1 MRKAER
7 KSKGRRIFRKT
18 AIRTNTKNVPSL
30 NVPRGG
36 VRL

>member
-1 MRKAER
+1 MRKAESRSRGR
-7 KSKGRRIFRKT
+7 KIFRKT
-18 AIRTNTKNVPSL
+18 AIKTNTKNIPSL

>member
-1 MRKAER
+1 MRKRESR
-7 KSKGRRIFRKT
+7 SRGKKIFRKT
-18 AIRTNTKNVPSL
+18 AIRTNTKNIPSL